1 MGRDEWSTDLVLMA
15 ITMIPTSF
23 SSSSPSDDDDVPTGK
38 IRFRTINVVVVVHYT
53 FLLAY

>member
-23 SSSSPSDDDDVPTGK
+23 SSPPSDDDDVPTGK